1 MASIK
6 NYSDLKQKLSY
17 QLTDR
22 KPQKSEKNSKTEEA
36 KAVTFI
42 LDKSYKNKHGTE

>member
-1 MASIK
+1 MATIK

-22 KPQKSEKNSKTEEA
+22 KPQKSEKNAKIEDS
-36 KAVTFI
+36 KAVTVI
-42 LDKSYKNKHGTE
+42 LDKSYK

>member
-1 MASIK
+1 MATIK

-22 KPQKSEKNSKTEEA
+22 KPQKSEKNSRIEDA
-36 KAVTFI
+36 KAVTVI
-42 LDKSYKNKHGTE
+42 LDKSYK